1 MYAELLTLVTS
12 LADGLEKG
20 PEPEDVKAGWVAFGL
35 FLLLILAVVLLGIS
49 LVRRLRNV
57 DRAEAEGRYDP
68 SDRKQTPPDDL
79 I

>member
-12 LADGLEKG
+12 LADGIEKG
-20 PEPEDVKAGWVAFGL
+20 PEPEDVKAGWVAFAL

-79 I
+79 G